1 MFLYFHKLL
10 TILSR
15 KNEDTVHGKIL
26 LNLNKKLPVYNFE
39 KNLSIN
45 WA

>member
-26 LNLNKKLPVYNFE
+26 LNLNKKLYNFE

>member
-15 KNEDTVHGKIL
+15 KNEDTVQGKIL
-26 LNLNKKLPVYNFE
+26 LNLNKKLYNFE